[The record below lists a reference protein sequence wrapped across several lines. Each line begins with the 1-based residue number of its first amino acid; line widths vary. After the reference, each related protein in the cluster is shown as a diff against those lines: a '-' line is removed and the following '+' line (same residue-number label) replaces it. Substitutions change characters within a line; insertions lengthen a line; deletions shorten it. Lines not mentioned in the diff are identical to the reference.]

1 MTYIIEGTISSIT
14 VIEEKS
20 IFFTICGHEGYALKL
35 AKKKYNVLLLKE
47 IVENANS
54 EKAESDNNFCKSS
67 IVLSQDFQF
76 SVKDENKALLIQ
88 SNSLGK
94 KAQISFEIKTDK
106 KLSDN
111 FTVGDF
117 ETSSITLLAN

>member
-1 MTYIIEGTISSIT
+1 MTYIIEGIISSIS
-14 VIEEKS
+14 VDKNGKIL
-20 IFFTICGHEGYALKL
+20 FTICGHEGYSIKIEN
-35 AKKKYNVLLLKE
+35 KKYNILLQKE
-47 IVENANS
+47 IIN
-54 EKAESDNNFCKSS
+54 SS

-76 SVKDENKALLIQ
+76 SVNEENKIMLIQ
-88 SNSLGK
+88 SNSIVK
-94 KAQISFEIKTDK
+94 KAQISFEVKNDK